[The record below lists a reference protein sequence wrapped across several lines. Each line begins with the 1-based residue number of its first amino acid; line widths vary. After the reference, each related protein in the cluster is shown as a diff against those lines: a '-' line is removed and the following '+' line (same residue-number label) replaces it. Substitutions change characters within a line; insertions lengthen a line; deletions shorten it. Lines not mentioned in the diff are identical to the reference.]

1 MESASSNISIKLQ
14 HMSESVFVGMCEI
27 VGTSQQLVLR
37 REAMDIN
44 AMTCDYT
51 DTVRIVVAIFT
62 YAPLT
67 IHMFEMRM
75 RVCIENGNAIL
86 LKRGKS
92 MSRRSRRERGRPG
105 QHGQRIIDRDAF
117 YIKETPNKGR
127 GVFTK
132 KEFGQ
137 NEFLLP
143 YEGELLEK
151 EPDVDDTYIFEFTF
165 KGKPFWVDASKED
178 GSFGRLL
185 NDDHIHPNCRPK
197 VMEIDEKPVICFF
210 SLRPLSSNTELVYD
224 YGPGNIYPWRGK
236 FGMLRNHQKNLTAVY
251 LGMPQIL

>member
-1 MESASSNISIKLQ
+1 
-14 HMSESVFVGMCEI
+14 
-27 VGTSQQLVLR
+27 
-37 REAMDIN
+37 
-44 AMTCDYT
+44 
-51 DTVRIVVAIFT
+51 
-62 YAPLT
+62 
-67 IHMFEMRM
+67 MFEMRM

-185 NDDHIHPNCRPK
+185 NDDHINPNCRPK
-197 VMEIDEKPVICFF
+197 VMEIDEKPAICFF

-236 FGMLRNHQKNLTAVY
+236 FGMLRNHQKNLTALY
-251 LGMPQIL
+251 PGMPQIL

>member
-1 MESASSNISIKLQ
+1 M
-14 HMSESVFVGMCEI
+14 
-27 VGTSQQLVLR
+27 
-37 REAMDIN
+37 
-44 AMTCDYT
+44 
-51 DTVRIVVAIFT
+51 
-62 YAPLT
+62 
-67 IHMFEMRM
+67 
-75 RVCIENGNAIL
+75 IL
-86 LKRGKS
+86 LIC
-92 MSRRSRRERGRPG
+92 E
-105 QHGQRIIDRDAF
+105 
-117 YIKETPNKGR
+117 GR

-165 KGKPFWVDASKED
+165 KGKPYWVDASKED

-236 FGMLRNHQKNLTAVY
+236 MSKRGACNTH
-251 LGMPQIL
+251 P

>member
-1 MESASSNISIKLQ
+1 
-14 HMSESVFVGMCEI
+14 
-27 VGTSQQLVLR
+27 
-37 REAMDIN
+37 
-44 AMTCDYT
+44 
-51 DTVRIVVAIFT
+51 
-62 YAPLT
+62 
-67 IHMFEMRM
+67 MRM

-117 YIKETPNKGR
+117 YIKETPNKG
-127 GVFTK
+127 
-132 KEFGQ
+132 
-137 NEFLLP
+137 
-143 YEGELLEK
+143 ELLEK

-165 KGKPFWVDASKED
+165 KGKPYWVDASKED

-251 LGMPQIL
+251 LGMLQIL

>member
-1 MESASSNISIKLQ
+1 
-14 HMSESVFVGMCEI
+14 
-27 VGTSQQLVLR
+27 
-37 REAMDIN
+37 
-44 AMTCDYT
+44 
-51 DTVRIVVAIFT
+51 
-62 YAPLT
+62 
-67 IHMFEMRM
+67 MRM

-92 MSRRSRRERGRPG
+92 MSRRSRRERGG
-105 QHGQRIIDRDAF
+105 QVNMVKESLTGCLLLKKLR
-117 YIKETPNKGR
+117 IKEEVYLQRKNL
-127 GVFTK
+127 
-132 KEFGQ
+132 EQ

-236 FGMLRNHQKNLTAVY
+236 VVTHY
-251 LGMPQIL
+251 H